1 MLYNM
6 FKLSHTWLLGWPGQ
20 PAVEPLPPASL
31 SLGLEALDMMVTV
44 HMPQYDLLHAG
55 ELE

>member
-1 MLYNM
+1 M

-44 HMPQYDLLHAG
+44 HMPQYDLLHAV